1 MGACTEYIDVDRE
14 ALGRPREYA
23 KVGYITD
30 HLRSSDW
37 RSNIANIHLPLFS
50 VILNPYITHLYE
62 YLWGLTSPSDFQPC

>member
-37 RSNIANIHLPLFS
+37 RSNIANIHLANAR
-50 VILNPYITHLYE
+50 ILTKSRTLHKQMVYKRKSIMK
-62 YLWGLTSPSDFQPC
+62 TS